1 MEKIIGEAK
10 HWSNYKEIRYFA
22 DEGGHSVRMESNK
35 LIGCSYTFQKY
46 CLGTFTYKSMS
57 CSGLNIMHQNYYII
71 IKMLLMTKT
80 WYLQTKC
87 YILRLR
93 IQRFLQKK
101 VMNPS
106 VVWKSNWIL
115 HYTSKWKT
123 KKNIFCGMHD
133 IRALK

>member
-1 MEKIIGEAK
+1 
-10 HWSNYKEIRYFA
+10 
-22 DEGGHSVRMESNK
+22 
-35 LIGCSYTFQKY
+35 
-46 CLGTFTYKSMS
+46 MS
-57 CSGLNIMHQNYYII
+57 RSGLNIMHQNYYII

-106 VVWKSNWIL
+106 VVWKSN
-115 HYTSKWKT
+115 
-123 KKNIFCGMHD
+123 
-133 IRALK
+133 